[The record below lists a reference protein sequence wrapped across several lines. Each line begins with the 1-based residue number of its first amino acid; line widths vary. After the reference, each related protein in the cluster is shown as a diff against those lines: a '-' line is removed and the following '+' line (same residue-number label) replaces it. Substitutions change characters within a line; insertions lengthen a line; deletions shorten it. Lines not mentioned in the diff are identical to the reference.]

1 MLINQFEHIPTMKEQ
16 FARVRELRNV
26 FRLPKPV
33 LKALPK
39 PVEPEPAIVEKEC
52 REAIEEGWNNVV
64 PLRKDIPVKRFVGPD
79 GRDWLHIATKQPMTQ
94 ILDEVCKKHN
104 VTAREIRS
112 RRKLR
117 QYAMAR
123 FEFCYRARNETEFSY
138 PVIGK
143 FINKDHTSVLHAIRR
158 WEGILEGGD
167 A

>member
-1 MLINQFEHIPTMKEQ
+1 MLLSQFEHIPSMKEQ

-39 PVEPEPAIVEKEC
+39 PLEPDPAIVEKQLK
-52 REAIEEGWNNVV
+52 EAIQKGWDNVV
-64 PLRKDIPVKRFVGPD
+64 PPCKPVKRFVGPD
-79 GRDWLHIATKQPMTQ
+79 GRDWLHIATKQPMAQ
-94 ILDEVCKKHN
+94 ILDEVCKKHK
-104 VTAREIRS
+104 VTARDIRS
-112 RRKLR
+112 RRMFRK
-117 QYAMAR
+117 YALAR

-158 WEGILEGGD
+158 WEGILEGGE